1 MIKIIRASPVLHVEA
16 GVRSIYSINSTS
28 SYFSI
33 SFIVNSQRF
42 VDMANIHMTQI
53 HFHEKKSQNR
63 ESLRCMRIN
72 EFLFLDVIASLDL
85 EYKREKLSHYNEDKF
100 LFSFA
105 CIGHTMTT
113 QMVDIYLL
121 SFYLLAI
128 YQPFASS

>member
-53 HFHEKKSQNR
+53 HFSRKRTNR
-63 ESLRCMRIN
+63 DENAMGI
-72 EFLFLDVIASLDL
+72 
-85 EYKREKLSHYNEDKF
+85 
-100 LFSFA
+100 
-105 CIGHTMTT
+105 
-113 QMVDIYLL
+113 
-121 SFYLLAI
+121 
-128 YQPFASS
+128 P

>member
-53 HFHEKKSQNR
+53 HFHEKKTHNR
-63 ESLRCMRIN
+63 ETEMHENSGI
-72 EFLFLDVIASLDL
+72 FIF
-85 EYKREKLSHYNEDKF
+85 
-100 LFSFA
+100 
-105 CIGHTMTT
+105 
-113 QMVDIYLL
+113 
-121 SFYLLAI
+121 
-128 YQPFASS
+128 